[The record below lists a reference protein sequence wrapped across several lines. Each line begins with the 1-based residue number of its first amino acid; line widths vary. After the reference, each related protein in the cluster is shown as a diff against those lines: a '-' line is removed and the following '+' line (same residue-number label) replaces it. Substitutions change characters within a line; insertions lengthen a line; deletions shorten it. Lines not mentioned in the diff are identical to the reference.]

1 MTAYRE
7 RIGDA
12 ILFKKCQRSFY
23 RDRIEREG
31 LDGGGSPAEIDAGR
45 KKQTCGSKEG
55 FAA

>member
-45 KKQTCGSKEG
+45 KKQTRGSKEG